1 VPLRDEHRRL
11 LRQRRQAAAR
21 LVNGDKAAAAR
32 IAVAPPAYVLVHDSS
47 DVARH
52 AGVLSRRPAPGEVRA
67 VVTPGRRPGI
77 WHLDVAARDQGGLL
91 AACTGVLAAAG
102 LEVVQAVVA
111 TWDDGA
117 ALEAFLVASP
127 QAPDVTEL
135 HAALER
141 SLALPVF
148 TPPVE
153 DAVVTFD
160 DVAGGLYTACEVRAP
175 DRPGLLHA
183 LAAAMAVAGA
193 DVHAASVKTVDG
205 MARDRFDLS
214 DRDGN
219 RLTLARQEAV
229 RRSIERGVAA
239 RAS

>member
-1 VPLRDEHRRL
+1 VLRDEHRRL
-11 LRQRRQAAAR
+11 LRQRRHAAA
-21 LVNGDKAAAAR
+21 LMVNGDKRAAAR
-32 IAVAPPAYVLVHDSS
+32 IAAAPPAYLLVHDSS

-52 AGVLSRRPAPGEVRA
+52 AAVLNPRPAPGEVRA

-77 WHLDVAARDQGGLL
+77 WQLDVAARDQAGLL

-117 ALEAFLVASP
+117 ALEAFLVAAP
-127 QAPDVTEL
+127 VAPDVTEL
-135 HAALER
+135 QAAFEH
-141 SLALPVF
+141 SLAVPVL
-148 TPPVE
+148 TPPVD
-153 DAVVTFD
+153 DAIVTFD
-160 DVAGGLYTACEVRAP
+160 DTAAGLYTACEVCAP

-193 DVHAASVKTVDG
+193 DVHAASVTTVDG

-214 DRDGN
+214 DRNGE
-219 RLTLARQEAV
+219 RLSLARQEAV

>member
-1 VPLRDEHRRL
+1 VALRDEHRRL
-11 LRQRRQAAAR
+11 LRQRRHAAGR

-32 IAVAPPAYVLVHDSS
+32 IDSAPPAYLLVHDSS

-52 AGVLSRRPAPGEVRA
+52 AALLGPRPAPGEVRV
-67 VVTPGRRPGI
+67 VVTPGRRHGT
-77 WHLDVAARDQGGLL
+77 WQLDVTARDQAGLL

-102 LEVVQAVVA
+102 LDVVQAVIA

-117 ALEAFLVASP
+117 ALEAFVVTTP
-127 QAPDVTEL
+127 VAPDAAGLQV
-135 HAALER
+135 ALEH
-141 SLALPVF
+141 SLSAAVW
-148 TPPVE
+148 TPAVD

-160 DVAGGLYTACEVRAP
+160 DSGDGLYTACEVRAP

-193 DVHAASVKTVDG
+193 DVHAASVTTVDG
-205 MARDRFDLS
+205 MAHDRFDLS
-214 DRDGN
+214 DRDGR
-219 RLTLARQEAV
+219 RLTPARQEAV
-229 RRSIERGVAA
+229 RRSIGRGVAA

>member
-1 VPLRDEHRRL
+1 
-11 LRQRRQAAAR
+11 
-21 LVNGDKAAAAR
+21 VNGDKAAAAR
-32 IAVAPPAYVLVHDSS
+32 IAIAPPAYLLVHDSS

-52 AGVLSRRPAPGEVRA
+52 AGVLSPRPAPGEVRA
-67 VVTPGRRPGI
+67 VVTPGRRAGI
-77 WHLDVAARDQGGLL
+77 WQLDVVGRDQAGLL

-111 TWDDGA
+111 TWDDGT
-117 ALEAFLVASP
+117 ALEAFLVASSL
-127 QAPDVTEL
+127 APDVTEL
-135 HAALER
+135 QVAFEQ
-141 SLALPVF
+141 SLALPVL
-148 TPPVE
+148 TPPVD
-153 DAVVTFD
+153 DAIVTFD
-160 DVAGGLYTACEVRAP
+160 ATVGGLYTACEVRAL

-193 DVHAASVKTVDG
+193 DVHAASVTTVDG
-205 MARDRFDLS
+205 IARDRFDLS
-214 DRDGN
+214 DRDGE